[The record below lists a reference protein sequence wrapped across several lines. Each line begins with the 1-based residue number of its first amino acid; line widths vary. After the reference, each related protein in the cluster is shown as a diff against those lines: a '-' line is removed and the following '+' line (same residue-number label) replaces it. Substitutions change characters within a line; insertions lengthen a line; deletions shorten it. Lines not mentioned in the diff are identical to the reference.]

1 VTLLDFGLLVV
12 AGFFAGLVGFVTG
25 LASLVSYPALLAAGL
40 PPVAA
45 NVTNTVALVAAGVGA
60 TANASSELAKD
71 GRQLVR
77 YAAYSAIGGLVGAL
91 VLLWAPAGSFE
102 RVVPFLVAFAAVAL
116 LLQPRLRLLSGQ
128 REFPGGSGAG
138 GTTHAIFPVGLFFV
152 AIYGG
157 YFGAGAGVIFLALA
171 LVCTS
176 NSMWRASILKSFFLG
191 VANLVAAVIFAFSG
205 EVNWLAAL
213 ALGIGAFAGGYS
225 GPPVVKVI
233 PPTVLRI
240 GVGLCGLG
248 LAAWL
253 FFK

>member
-1 VTLLDFGLLVV
+1 MTLLDFGLLVV

-45 NVTNTVALVAAGVGA
+45 NVTNTVGLVAAGIGA

-71 GRQLVR
+71 GKQLVR
-77 YAAYSAIGGLVGAL
+77 FAAYSAIGGLVGAL

-102 RVVPFLVAFAAVAL
+102 IVVPFLVAFAAVAL
-116 LLQPRLRLLSGQ
+116 LVQPRLRLLA
-128 REFPGGSGAG
+128 GGRGAG
-138 GTTHAIFPVGLFFV
+138 GTAQRFYPVGLFFV

-213 ALGIGAFAGGYS
+213 ALGIGAFVGGYS

-253 FFK
+253 FLK